1 MERSPNLI
9 LWRRGERAVPRI
21 RAKSSRRRGQRGKSE
36 KTMLLIDRAKA
47 ILAGI
52 QPAGVRA
59 ICYRLFVNGWL
70 LSMGKSDTDTVSRH
84 LVWAREQE
92 IIPWDWIVDETR
104 PEERDPQW
112 A

>member
-1 MERSPNLI
+1 MRHKSG
-9 LWRRGERAVPRI
+9 RGER
-21 RAKSSRRRGQRGKSE
+21 GKSAN
-36 KTMLLIDRAKA
+36 TMLLIARAKA
-47 ILAGI
+47 ILEEV

-70 LSMGKSDTDTVSRH
+70 PSMAKNDTDTVSRH

-104 PEERDPQW
+104 PVERSPVDRHPE
-112 A
+112 